1 MHFLKKENRIGFN
14 KVMALHLLK
23 LAVGTENIGHLRKL
37 QEQRLAA
44 QGELCHITRFMPRRA
59 DQILEGGSLYW
70 VVRNFIR
77 VRQRIL
83 DLKYVRNEETGGNKC
98 AFVLD
103 PELVLT
109 VPTRRRPHQGWRYF
123 EDDGVPP
130 DLGVSIEEFG
140 DMPVEMAAELRALGL
155 I

>member
-1 MHFLKKENRIGFN
+1 M
-14 KVMALHLLK
+14 K
-23 LAVGTENIGHLRKL
+23 LAVGIENIGQLREI
-37 QEQRLAA
+37 QERRLAE
-44 QGELCHITRFMPRRA
+44 QGELRHITRFMPRRA
-59 DQILEGGSLYW
+59 DQVLEGGSLYW

-83 DLKYVRNEETGGNKC
+83 DLKCVRNEETGTNKC

-109 VPTRRRPHQGWRYF
+109 VPTRRRQHQGWRYF
-123 EDDGVPP
+123 EVASVPP
-130 DLGVSIEEFG
+130 DLGASIDEFG
-140 DMPVEMAAELRALGL
+140 DIPSEMAAELRTLGL